1 MDEFRASVA
10 AEVADLTNG
19 TPSGDS
25 ATTTISNGTQ
35 LKVSGTLLNN
45 PTGTLDIRGA
55 EAVRHLYEATT
66 RLYPD
71 TGTPKTK
78 HVITNPI
85 VEIDEAR
92 GSAECRSQYTVFQ
105 QTDTLPLQPI
115 ITGRYHHRFERV
127 EGVWKITAHRFF
139 VDLVGDISQHL
150 LVPIGD

>member
-1 MDEFRASVA
+1 MESFYAITNLLYGYGERIDAGDFAGIGELLADARVSDE
-10 AEVADLTNG
+10 
-19 TPSGDS
+19 SGR
-25 ATTTISNGTQ
+25 
-35 LKVSGTLLNN
+35 
-45 PTGTLDIRGA
+45 LDIRGA

-115 ITGRYHHRFERV
+115 ITGRYHHHFERV

-150 LVPIGD
+150 LVPLGD

>member
-1 MDEFRASVA
+1 MESFYAITNLLYGYGERIDAGDFAGIGELLADARVSDE
-10 AEVADLTNG
+10 
-19 TPSGDS
+19 SGR
-25 ATTTISNGTQ
+25 
-35 LKVSGTLLNN
+35 
-45 PTGTLDIRGA
+45 LDIRGT

-127 EGVWKITAHRFF
+127 EGAWKITAHRFF

-150 LVPIGD
+150 LVPLGD

>member
-1 MDEFRASVA
+1 MESLYAITNLLYGYGERVDAGDFAGIGELLADARVSDE
-10 AEVADLTNG
+10 
-19 TPSGDS
+19 SGR
-25 ATTTISNGTQ
+25 
-35 LKVSGTLLNN
+35 
-45 PTGTLDIRGA
+45 LDIRGA
-55 EAVRHLYEATT
+55 EAVRRLYEATT

-115 ITGRYHHRFERV
+115 ITGRYHHHFERV
-127 EGVWKITAHRFF
+127 ESVWKITTHRFF

-150 LVPIGD
+150 LVPLGD